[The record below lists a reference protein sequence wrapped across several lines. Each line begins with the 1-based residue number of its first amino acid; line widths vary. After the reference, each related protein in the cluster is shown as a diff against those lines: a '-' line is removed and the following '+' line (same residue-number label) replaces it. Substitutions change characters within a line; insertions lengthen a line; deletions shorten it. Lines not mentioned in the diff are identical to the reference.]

1 MNGFLT
7 KPTQIQTRL
16 CNTVMQQLHSYLQ
29 QLSQLSIAEKMFV
42 SQTMSPFDIIMHSTK
57 WRLHAALFMLF
68 ILNVKQS
75 GIEGLL
81 KASS

>member
-1 MNGFLT
+1 
-7 KPTQIQTRL
+7 
-16 CNTVMQQLHSYLQ
+16 
-29 QLSQLSIAEKMFV
+29 MFV

-81 KASS
+81 KAPELTGIDARFNETKKEMGS